1 MKNIFRLLLCLVISF
16 LSLSIKAQEKLS
28 SYPCSTTGENYD
40 VKISLKGSGL
50 FSIWIDAC
58 SYDQNY
64 PVGGLVIREKNFY
77 SFIDAIQVARNKYS
91 LYIDKKAKNANVVD
105 YKSLNIYNKVDVFYR
120 TSTWNMGYNVP
131 LSFEIVNSKKDG
143 KRSPILK
150 ITADMKITPDVL
162 VTTDMI
168 HPVSNPKIP
177 LNGYGLIFTSV
188 EEVDRFLEAI
198 SPEKVNSYV
207 KLNSVNGVVL
217 SEDIT
222 QDKPNAF
229 LTRIDYGIKFNG
241 DVPFGKYSSG
251 SDFGQAYS
259 LETASISSI
268 DKCDIGGYVRLNFKK
283 WYVQPELFYMV
294 GNAVYYLDFY
304 EGHQQHVQTNKTVS
318 LGMLHLPLKVGYTL
332 TGKAKTKLRF
342 FVGPDFKMNCG
353 SGVKYTYFHTLN
365 TTLSLSDFVDDI
377 MPVSISALGGIG
389 IDFWRFSLDVQY
401 NCGRNMFRTSLN
413 SHLIDRDLLT
423 QDIQIGLGVNFN

>member
-1 MKNIFRLLLCLVISF
+1 MKKNFRLLLCLVISF
-16 LSLSIKAQEKLS
+16 LSLSIKAQEKFS
-28 SYPCSTTGENYD
+28 SYHCSTTGEDYD
-40 VKISLKGSGL
+40 VKISLKGTGI

-58 SYDQNY
+58 SYDQSY
-64 PVGGLVIREKNFY
+64 PVVGFVIREENFY
-77 SFIDAIQVARNKYS
+77 SFYDAIQVARNKYS
-91 LYIDKKAKNANVVD
+91 LYVDKKARNTNLVD
-105 YKSLNIYNKVDVFYR
+105 YKSLNIFNQVDVFSR
-120 TSTWNMGYNVP
+120 TSTWNMAYNLP
-131 LSFEIVNSKKDG
+131 LSFEIMNSKKDG

-150 ITADMKITPDVL
+150 ITP
-162 VTTDMI
+162 
-168 HPVSNPKIP
+168 IP
-177 LNGYGLIFTSV
+177 LNGFGLIFTSV
-188 EEVDRFLEAI
+188 EEVDSFLEAI

-207 KLNSVNGVVL
+207 KLNSVKGVVL

-222 QDKPNAF
+222 QDKPNVF
-229 LTRIDYGIKFNG
+229 LTRIDYGIKLNG
-241 DVPFGKYSSG
+241 DISIGKYTSG

-268 DKCDIGGYVRLNFKK
+268 DKYDIGGYVRLNFKK
-283 WYVQPELFYMV
+283 WYVQPELFYMG
-294 GNAVYYLDFY
+294 GNTLYFLDFY
-304 EGHQQHVQTNKTVS
+304 EGHQQHVQTNKKIS

-365 TTLSLSDFVDDI
+365 PTLSLSDFVDDI
-377 MPVSISALGGIG
+377 MPVNISALGGIG

-423 QDIQIGLGVNFN
+423 QEIQIGLGVNFN